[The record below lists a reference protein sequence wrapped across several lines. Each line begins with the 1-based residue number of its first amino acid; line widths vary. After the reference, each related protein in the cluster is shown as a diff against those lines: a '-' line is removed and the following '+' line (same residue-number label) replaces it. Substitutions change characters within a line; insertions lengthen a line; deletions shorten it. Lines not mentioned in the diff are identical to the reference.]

1 MFIMVFD
8 VKNFVE
14 SPNEEQLGMPMKFEL
29 LVLVKYCNFEVRPT
43 LKKTGILSSVVNHF
57 VEEKHLDESIF
68 QLLTDEK
75 SESIQLRKWK

>member
-14 SPNEEQLGMPMKFEL
+14 SPNEEQHGMPMKFEL

-43 LKKTGILSSVVNHF
+43 LKKAGILSSVANHF